1 MIGFRFGQF
10 RYFSGSTVASLR
22 VNWLMLGVNGGLQ
35 VCTLGKEE
43 LSKMPAEKNA
53 IAIRRCGGPGAH
65 DPI

>member
-1 MIGFRFGQF
+1 MLLIR
-10 RYFSGSTVASLR
+10 SNAESLHTLPHIINGP
-22 VNWLMLGVNGGLQ
+22 NWLMLGVNGGLQ

>member
-1 MIGFRFGQF
+1 
-10 RYFSGSTVASLR
+10 
-22 VNWLMLGVNGGLQ
+22 MLGVNGGLQ